1 MNSAKQTIAFTDTA
15 RRAVHGTVR
24 PLVLPSAF
32 SPGERDAY
40 AQHVRNC
47 EGVGVWPDSPEAWV
61 NRPWHRRQNAPRQ
74 NRREAA
80 YPARDC
86 SQGGLPCVK

>member
-1 MNSAKQTIAFTDTA
+1 MNSATLTLDTTQDA
-15 RRAVHGTVR
+15 GRAVHGTVR

-47 EGVGVWPDSPEAWV
+47 EGVGVWPETPELWA
-61 NRPWHRRQNAPRQ
+61 NRPWHRRQNKGVTVSVA
-74 NRREAA
+74 RR
-80 YPARDC
+80 
-86 SQGGLPCVK
+86 G

>member
-1 MNSAKQTIAFTDTA
+1 MNSAPTTIAFETSD
-15 RRAVHGTVR
+15 RRAVQGTVA

-47 EGVGVWPDSPEAWV
+47 EGVGVWPDSLEAWA
-61 NRPWHRRQNAPRQ
+61 NRPWHRRQNKGVTGDA
-74 NRREAA
+74 
-80 YPARDC
+80 
-86 SQGGLPCVK
+86 GGGVQ